1 MIDTLVDA
9 TEAVCP
15 ASNRTIPKFQK
26 ENMDVN
32 LGLYTLFDKVNGKA
46 IVGLDP
52 FRMSESERSGYD
64 TAKTIEKR
72 SPKAEKEY
80 FDPHLYL
87 KFVQSSP
94 TKSSSEFEAKTMSN
108 FSPLTRRLKDSDPK
122 SHIPPKQSSKKNV
135 DPKTSAQNDLSL
147 RYQSTIPK
155 YSQIQWYIPT
165 SVGSIPLVHTN
176 PVLRT
181 FPTYNTWPL
190 GVAQPKQQLLSRNT
204 LPYQPYPLYSPPS
217 LRAAPISTR
226 NFCYPFCH
234 FNHYYS
240 ING

>member
-1 MIDTLVDA
+1 MA
-9 TEAVCP
+9 E
-15 ASNRTIPKFQK
+15 
-26 ENMDVN
+26 N
-32 LGLYTLFDKVNGKA
+32 LGLYTLFDKVNGET

-52 FRMSESERSGYD
+52 FRKSEPERSGND
-64 TAKTIEKR
+64 TPKTIEKR
-72 SPKAEKEY
+72 SPIAEKEY
-80 FDPHLYL
+80 LDPHLYL

-94 TKSSSEFEAKTMSN
+94 TKSSSDFEAETMSN

-122 SHIPPKQSSKKNV
+122 SYIPPKQSSKKIV

-155 YSQIQWYIPT
+155 YGQMQWYNPT
-165 SVGSIPLVHTN
+165 SVGSIPIVHTS
-176 PVLRT
+176 PVLRI
-181 FPTYNTWPL
+181 FPTYNTWPF
-190 GVAQPKQQLLSRNT
+190 GVAQSKQPLLSRST
-204 LPYQPYPLYSPPS
+204 LPYLQYPLYSPSS
-217 LRAAPISTR
+217 LQAAPISTR

>member
-9 TEAVCP
+9 TEATCP
-15 ASNRTIPKFQK
+15 ASNRTITKFQK
-26 ENMDVN
+26 KNMAEN
-32 LGLYTLFDKVNGKA
+32 LGLYTLFDKVNGET

-52 FRMSESERSGYD
+52 FRKSEPERSGSD
-64 TAKTIEKR
+64 TPKTIEKR
-72 SPKAEKEY
+72 SPIAEKEY

-94 TKSSSEFEAKTMSN
+94 TKSSSDFEAETMSN

-122 SHIPPKQSSKKNV
+122 SYIPPKQSSKKIV

-155 YSQIQWYIPT
+155 YGQMQWYNPT
-165 SVGSIPLVHTN
+165 SVGSIPIVHTS
-176 PVLRT
+176 PVLRI
-181 FPTYNTWPL
+181 FPSYNTWPF
-190 GVAQPKQQLLSRNT
+190 GVAQSKQPLLSRST
-204 LPYQPYPLYSPPS
+204 LPYLPYPLYSPSS
-217 LRAAPISTR
+217 LQAASMSIP
-226 NFCYPFCH
+226 NYCYPFCY
-234 FNHYYS
+234 FNDHYS

>member
-9 TEAVCP
+9 TGATCP

-26 ENMDVN
+26 NMDEN
-32 LGLYTLFDKVNGKA
+32 LGLYTLFDKVNGRT

-72 SPKAEKEY
+72 SPEAEKEY

-122 SHIPPKQSSKKNV
+122 SYIPPKQSSKKNV